1 MISTALALVLA
12 VGAWTSGLRG
22 TLAPLM
28 SHHMESAGGSGA
40 GAGGDGLRNPTPWT
54 PPRMIAGTA
63 VIVGPLRLVHPPTTT
78 LVQTPHQS
86 FTRNRRFLDP
96 SYSEHPHDQPHLHA
110 LPLLI

>member
-1 MISTALALVLA
+1 
-12 VGAWTSGLRG
+12 
-22 TLAPLM
+22 
-28 SHHMESAGGSGA
+28 
-40 GAGGDGLRNPTPWT
+40 
-54 PPRMIAGTA
+54 MIAGTA

-86 FTRNRRFLDP
+86 FTRNRFLDP